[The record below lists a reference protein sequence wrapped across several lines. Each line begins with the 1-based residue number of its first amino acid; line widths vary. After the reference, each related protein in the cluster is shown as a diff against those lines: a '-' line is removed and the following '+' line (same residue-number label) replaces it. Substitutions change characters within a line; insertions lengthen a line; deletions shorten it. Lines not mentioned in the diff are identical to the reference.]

1 MAAHKLSRHLYVQKC
16 FLAALVAALFLCQP
30 MTEASVQ
37 GPVRA
42 GQALA
47 KKLPHKT
54 PHSVPKVP
62 APTIAS
68 VTRRSLASSDN
79 AQWNINSLLQRAVDE
94 RRINDIERLALQ
106 QRYSAIP
113 GRGDFALLECLKVQS
128 CDLKQFPDLATAVG
142 RNQLHLQHA
151 ARCVR
156 CNKINIYKLSGNTIE
171 GLMDSYY
178 QRGGWTKLK
187 GEIGNSGI
195 DGLYYKLRSAGQV
208 SDVLVTEAKFNQ
220 SILQETRSGTQ
231 LCKQWILDNLARL
244 RNLESEDIKLYEQ
257 ITDFVERDV
266 YRAQLWRMNV
276 DDDRLFIWREH
287 VSSKGRTIVRWRIYG
302 KPPWNE
308 GTEHVIDMLKPGSN
322 FDRQI
327 LNDYEAIMSR
337 SAQQLSGLSN

>member
-1 MAAHKLSRHLYVQKC
+1 MA
-16 FLAALVAALFLCQP
+16 LAAALPLCSAI
-30 MTEASVQ
+30 TEASVQ
-37 GPVRA
+37 GPVSA
-42 GQALA
+42 SQALA

-54 PHSVPKVP
+54 PHRVPKVSV
-62 APTIAS
+62 PTIAS

-79 AQWNINSLLQRAVDE
+79 VQWNINSLLQRAVDE

-113 GRGDFALLECLKVQS
+113 GRSDFALLECLKVQS
-128 CDLKQFPDLATAVG
+128 CDLNQFTDLATAVG
-142 RNQLHLQHA
+142 HNQLHLQHA
-151 ARCVR
+151 ARCVN
-156 CNKINIYKLSGNTIE
+156 CNKINIYKHSGNTIE
-171 GLMDSYY
+171 ELMDSYY
-178 QRGGWTKLK
+178 LRGGWTKLK

-195 DGLYYKLRSAGQV
+195 DGLYYKLRSPGQV
-208 SDVLVTEAKFNQ
+208 SDVLVTEAKFNE
-220 SILQETRSGTQ
+220 SMLQETRSGTQ

-244 RNLESEDIKLYEQ
+244 RNRAIEDKQLYEQ

-287 VSSKGRTIVRWRIYG
+287 VSSKGRTIVRWPIHG
-302 KPPWNE
+302 KPPWNQ

-327 LNDYEAIMSR
+327 LNDYEAILSR
-337 SAQQLSGLSN
+337 TAQNSSKLSN